1 MPLFTCPLAAD
12 LNDLFKDLQ
21 SNQVKTVG
29 NYHLGQ
35 LVGQGTYGKVKL
47 ATHALTG
54 QQVAVK
60 IVAKSHAAIITR
72 EIYHWRCLT
81 HPYIAHLHEVLTT
94 ENKIYLVTEYCPNGE
109 LLEALI
115 RDGRCKPSLAKRWFR
130 QICLAIQY
138 CHSRKIVH
146 RDLKLENILLD
157 SQNNIKLIDF
167 GFTREC
173 ESKKLLESYCG
184 SAAYT
189 APEIIVGKKY
199 SGPEADIWSLGV
211 ILYTL
216 LAGYLPFDDDNET
229 VVQDKIVDLD
239 YEMPNELFSKD
250 AQDLIQSILKED
262 PKERFTIEQILAHSW
277 WMPRSDDDEEGG
289 GRGAAG
295 EGDGKLS
302 MEQQDMYTGAHHGR
316 QGSLTKREIHP
327 VASQQHPIAT
337 QQRPGDIYY
346 GSGSP
351 QFPSPLAQYPY
362 GGAWAGNQS
371 PYTFN
376 PLGDTLRASSPG
388 GPSVPSPISSPL
400 PSPSPMVTK
409 SFPRFESAGGAM
421 DGIGS
426 SSSTRI
432 GGSGSNSFPANAFEQ
447 RLLMILEKIGF
458 DSEIFSR
465 SVPAQSCD
473 PGYGLWCLLL
483 EQVKQRAI
491 DNGTSLEWEQSIAL
505 VETASL
511 TGVGSTGGIP
521 NGALVMMGET
531 GKKSPRPMSDPSPT
545 SSQVNLL
552 LPQISIQQQAFP
564 IHPHQMQQQ
573 QQQQLEQQQQQQQE
587 NSELQRQ
594 TTELKELLGKYKLE
608 AELLKVEK
616 ERLEKEKNRLSEA
629 SSSKAHPFESKEL
642 PPISAEALSGAIGT
656 GAGHVHNKPER
667 PVQDSG
673 VSVSTSSTPHS
684 SWELTERD
692 GPAIHHER
700 PRRKSKGILHSLKD
714 RFFSHTGSDVDHP
727 HSGSASPYPPSPI
740 PPKAFTESPSSSTN
754 SGTTYA
760 SPKPL
765 PAPPAHPYPHLLQHP
780 TTHSPLSAV
789 SYKSASTS
797 SLAIE
802 NGQSTSH
809 SVAARAAASSD
820 ELSTIDPHHN
830 HSIGQHLDQD
840 VTSITPHKKGGFMT
854 WISESA
860 SGTVLNKTPVVQSTA
875 KVPKK
880 INGRSYSTAE
890 AFADPSVNSGRGSTK
905 SPASSL
911 DENRPQIPAI
921 PASFFQPI
929 WKANGNG
936 GGSSAHGSSSSL
948 PSSNGSPSSTLATSA
963 PSGMSIRQRLA
974 SFSSSTAKITP
985 EERQRATA
993 AAAAAAAL
1001 VAQPSYPERAHS
1013 PSPPSSPRGPV
1024 GSSALAAFGGP
1035 TPKVHHHQHPH
1046 RQDDEINEIVAAA
1059 VAATAS
1065 AHLKSSGS
1073 RKKNIGA
1080 AGVTSST
1087 ATTSKKTKSGQHK
1100 MERTDTYHSTTSTS
1114 STATATSTTSG
1125 STIVSHSRRA
1135 SDASKRQV
1143 SAPSLQ
1149 IPTTV
1154 NGAGAISGI
1163 LKDSSSSAA
1172 NNSNNKDVTRKPS
1185 IKASKASMPLLMT
1198 AFSSFKPS
1206 KSAPS
1211 SPVVNSPTRFSRHQ
1225 QDPAPPSPSVDP
1237 AYTAT
1242 KPTRSSRASQEGS
1255 SSSIVTGRSRA
1266 MSNANA
1272 MERPLPPLRNNYQ
1285 EDSAPLPPL
1294 KTFGDG
1300 VVIQE
1305 SEVRPKKRTTSRTSI
1320 TAASLG
1326 RRSNESSVGSLIS
1339 AADRSEPSSPLT
1351 ATTFATATGIT
1362 GGAAGGGATTAVQ
1375 AASPTSAVPPSKRAS
1390 LGSLS
1395 SRRSS
1400 TSSMRDRNIF
1410 GLTLDSGS
1418 GSRKSSLNLSR
1429 ASLSKNTF
1437 QSPSASSPGHPRRGV
1452 EMDRGERER
1461 YGQEDGVVGTP
1472 GTGRASPLAPSI
1484 AEETLDDMSRQQEVD
1499 GGMHSRTG
1507 STQDVKES
1515 GRHSRG
1521 GSSATSVRAAPTDA
1535 VTYSPSI
1542 SASSSLNR
1550 VAQNGAESKTDAAT
1564 ATVISEVTATLGA
1577 PNKTVAADDA
1587 ADLSFGSEAATQQPR
1602 LDFTDGCSLIPSP
1615 PPSPAP
1621 LGPNSVRNSGSA
1633 ASSIPVAVGHEGSST
1648 AASAAARP
1656 PVPAPAAPMAMAK
1669 KTSMLEEPRASL
1681 LSTSYPPPRTSL
1693 SYTAGA
1699 AAAVAAAVAN
1709 ANASMQSSSSTTPA
1723 TIMEA
1728 TSPPSPMSSRPLVS
1742 FDQHFSNQARI
1753 KEHRDSTTPR
1763 KVVNGFQ
1770 PLAAKRLSKPGWNAN
1785 SNGTAGSSDQGGLS
1799 TSQPNDSPL
1808 DHRASPPPPPSSMDR
1823 FASSFS
1829 STGAQGPPNAF
1840 AGRNRRGYRNS
1851 TGSMANMTLQQQQTF
1866 QQLQKEQLLK
1876 IQQNLPNAGYETTAA
1891 MKIHGPRPRTGM
1903 FQKRDLGGASGGTSG
1918 ALGGLGGLGGAGV
1931 PSHLGSSSIV
1941 GPGSGDINNGSHSPR
1956 FGTFETVYE
1965 SNAGTGGLG
1974 SNNGINAGK
1983 RDSYS
1988 NRRQSMA
1995 TAMSKRAGAAPA
2007 AIQEEEES

>member
-1 MPLFTCPLAAD
+1 
-12 LNDLFKDLQ
+12 
-21 SNQVKTVG
+21 
-29 NYHLGQ
+29 
-35 LVGQGTYGKVKL
+35 
-47 ATHALTG
+47 
-54 QQVAVK
+54 
-60 IVAKSHAAIITR
+60 
-72 EIYHWRCLT
+72 
-81 HPYIAHLHEVLTT
+81 
-94 ENKIYLVTEYCPNGE
+94 
-109 LLEALI
+109 
-115 RDGRCKPSLAKRWFR
+115 
-130 QICLAIQY
+130 
-138 CHSRKIVH
+138 
-146 RDLKLENILLD
+146 
-157 SQNNIKLIDF
+157 
-167 GFTREC
+167 
-173 ESKKLLESYCG
+173 
-184 SAAYT
+184 
-189 APEIIVGKKY
+189 
-199 SGPEADIWSLGV
+199 ADIWSLGV

-239 YEMPNELFSKD
+239 YEIPNELFCKD

-262 PKERFTIEQILAHSW
+262 PKERFSIEQILAHSW

-289 GRGAAG
+289 GGGAAG

-302 MEQQDMYTGAHHGR
+302 MEQQDAYTGAHHGR

-327 VASQQHPIAT
+327 VAS
-337 QQRPGDIYY
+337 QRPGDIYY

-362 GGAWAGNQS
+362 VTWGNQS

-376 PLGDTLRASSPG
+376 PLGDTLRAASPG
-388 GPSVPSPISSPL
+388 GPPVPSPISSPL
-400 PSPSPMVTK
+400 PSPSPMMNK
-409 SFPRFESAGGAM
+409 SFPRFESAGAM
-421 DGIGS
+421 DVNGS
-426 SSSTRI
+426 SSARI
-432 GGSGSNSFPANAFEQ
+432 GGAGSNSFPSNSFEQ
-447 RLLMILEKIGF
+447 RLLMILEKIGL
-458 DSEIFSR
+458 DPEIFSK

-511 TGVGSTGGIP
+511 TGIGSTGGIP
-521 NGALVMMGET
+521 NGTLAMMGEG

-552 LPQISIQQQAFP
+552 LPQISIQQQTYP
-564 IHPHQMQQQ
+564 IHPHQLQHQLQQQQEQQLQQQ
-573 QQQQLEQQQQQQQE
+573 QQQQQQHQQQQE
-587 NSELQRQ
+587 NSDLQRQ
-594 TTELKELLGKYKLE
+594 TVELKELLDKYKLE

-616 ERLEKEKNRLSEA
+616 EHLEKEKNRLTEVQST
-629 SSSKAHPFESKEL
+629 KVHPFEMKEL
-642 PPISAEALSGAIGT
+642 PPISAEALSGIV
-656 GAGHVHNKPER
+656 GAGHVKPER

-692 GPAIHHER
+692 GPTIHTER

-714 RFFSHTGSDVDHP
+714 RFFSSAGSDVDH
-727 HSGSASPYPPSPI
+727 HSGHASPYPPSPI
-740 PPKAFTESPSSSTN
+740 LPKAFTGSPSSSTN
-754 SGTTYA
+754 SATTYA

-802 NGQSTSH
+802 NGQSTTH
-809 SVAARAAASSD
+809 SVAVRAAASSD
-820 ELSTIDPHHN
+820 QLSSLDPHHN
-830 HSIGQHLDQD
+830 YSIDQHLDPD
-840 VTSITPHKKGGFMT
+840 THLTPHKKGGFMT

-860 SGTVLNKTPVVQSTA
+860 SGTVLNKTPVVQSHA

-890 AFADPSVNSGRGSTK
+890 AFADTSSVTSNGSTK
-905 SPASSL
+905 SPTTSSE
-911 DENRPQIPAI
+911 ENRPQIPAI

-929 WKANGNG
+929 WKSTNG
-936 GGSSAHGSSSSL
+936 GGSVHGSSSSL
-948 PSSNGSPSSTLATSA
+948 PSSNGSTSSTLATSA

-974 SFSSSTAKITP
+974 SFSSSNAKITP

-1024 GSSALAAFGGP
+1024 GSSALAALGGA
-1035 TPKVHHHQHPH
+1035 TPRHHH

-1080 AGVTSST
+1080 TSSS
-1087 ATTSKKTKSGQHK
+1087 SKKTKSGQQK

-1125 STIVSHSRRA
+1125 STVVSHSRRI
-1135 SDASKRQV
+1135 SDASKRQA

-1149 IPTTV
+1149 IPSSA
-1154 NGAGAISGI
+1154 NGTGTSSGI
-1163 LKDSSSSAA
+1163 LKDTGAS
-1172 NNSNNKDVTRKPS
+1172 KDIARKPS
-1185 IKASKASMPLLMT
+1185 IKASKASMPSLMT

-1211 SPVVNSPTRFSRHQ
+1211 SPVVNSPSRYSRQ
-1225 QDPAPPSPSVDP
+1225 QLPQDSAHPPPSPSVD
-1237 AYTAT
+1237 ASYST
-1242 KPTRSSRASQEGS
+1242 KPSRPSRASQES
-1255 SSSIVTGRSRA
+1255 STSAIINGRPRT
-1266 MSNANA
+1266 MSNAV
-1272 MERPLPPLRNNYQ
+1272 ERPLPPLRHQ
-1285 EDSAPLPPL
+1285 GGHADAAPLPPL

-1305 SEVRPKKRTTSRTSI
+1305 HEVRPKKRTTSRTSI

-1326 RRSNESSVGSLIS
+1326 RRSNESSGSLIS
-1339 AADRSEPSSPLT
+1339 VADRSEPSSPLT
-1351 ATTFATATGIT
+1351 ATTFAIATGIT
-1362 GGAAGGGATTAVQ
+1362 GGAAGGGSTSAVQ
-1375 AASPTSAVPPSKRAS
+1375 AASPTSAVSPSKRAS

-1429 ASLSKNTF
+1429 TSLSKNTF
-1437 QSPSASSPGHPRRGV
+1437 QSPSASPGQPRRGV
-1452 EMDRGERER
+1452 EMERGERER
-1461 YGQEDGVVGTP
+1461 YGQEDLALA

-1484 AEETLDDMSRQQEVD
+1484 AEETQDDMSRQQGSV
-1499 GGMHSRTG
+1499 GMHSRTG
-1507 STQDVKES
+1507 STQDVKDV
-1515 GRHSRG
+1515 GRKETYPFNAPSPTMRSHG
-1521 GSSATSVRAAPTDA
+1521 VASATLSNTGSTLTTVARVSHTDP

-1542 SASSSLNR
+1542 SASSSLSR
-1550 VAQNGAESKTDAAT
+1550 VAHDSKGEADAAT
-1564 ATVISEVTATLGA
+1564 TAIISGAGAALGSA
-1577 PNKTVAADDA
+1577 KSVDAAADV
-1587 ADLSFGSEAATQQPR
+1587 SFGSESTTQPR

-1621 LGPNSVRNSGSA
+1621 LRPNSVRNSGTVATPAKPDNSPSA
-1633 ASSIPVAVGHEGSST
+1633 AN
-1648 AASAAARP
+1648 AAST
-1656 PVPAPAAPMAMAK
+1656 PVAAPMAMNRRSA
-1669 KTSMLEEPRASL
+1669 MLEEPRTSL
-1681 LSTSYPPPRTSL
+1681 LSTSYPPPRASL
-1693 SYTAGA
+1693 SYSASA
-1699 AAAVAAAVAN
+1699 AAAVAAAAAN
-1709 ANASMQSSSSTTPA
+1709 ATASSTSSSAMLES
-1723 TIMEA
+1723 
-1728 TSPPSPMSSRPLVS
+1728 TSPPSPLSSRPLVS

-1785 SNGTAGSSDQGGLS
+1785 NNANNSTTEVLS
-1799 TSQPNDSPL
+1799 TSQTKEPL
-1808 DHRASPPPPPSSMDR
+1808 MPDHRVSPPPPSAMDR
-1823 FASSFS
+1823 FSSS
-1829 STGAQGPPNAF
+1829 GPPNAF
-1840 AGRNRRGYRNS
+1840 GRNRRGYRNS

-1903 FQKRDLGGASGGTSG
+1903 FPKRELGGGSGIGGGG

-1941 GPGSGDINNGSHSPR
+1941 AGGVNHHNNGSQSPG
-1956 FGTFETVYE
+1956 FGGFETVYE
-1965 SNAGTGGLG
+1965 STAVGSSGNGVGGAGPGV
-1974 SNNGINAGK
+1974 GK

-1995 TAMSKRAGAAPA
+1995 TAMGKRAGAAPA

>member
-1 MPLFTCPLAAD
+1 
-12 LNDLFKDLQ
+12 
-21 SNQVKTVG
+21 
-29 NYHLGQ
+29 
-35 LVGQGTYGKVKL
+35 
-47 ATHALTG
+47 
-54 QQVAVK
+54 
-60 IVAKSHAAIITR
+60 
-72 EIYHWRCLT
+72 
-81 HPYIAHLHEVLTT
+81 
-94 ENKIYLVTEYCPNGE
+94 
-109 LLEALI
+109 
-115 RDGRCKPSLAKRWFR
+115 
-130 QICLAIQY
+130 
-138 CHSRKIVH
+138 
-146 RDLKLENILLD
+146 
-157 SQNNIKLIDF
+157 
-167 GFTREC
+167 
-173 ESKKLLESYCG
+173 
-184 SAAYT
+184 
-189 APEIIVGKKY
+189 
-199 SGPEADIWSLGV
+199 
-211 ILYTL
+211 
-216 LAGYLPFDDDNET
+216 
-229 VVQDKIVDLD
+229 
-239 YEMPNELFSKD
+239 
-250 AQDLIQSILKED
+250 
-262 PKERFTIEQILAHSW
+262 
-277 WMPRSDDDEEGG
+277 
-289 GRGAAG
+289 
-295 EGDGKLS
+295 
-302 MEQQDMYTGAHHGR
+302 MEQQDAYTGHGR

-327 VASQQHPIAT
+327 VASQ
-337 QQRPGDIYY
+337 RPGDIYS

-362 GGAWAGNQS
+362 GAWGNQS

-376 PLGDTLRASSPG
+376 PLGDMLRASSPG
-388 GPSVPSPISSPL
+388 GPPVPSPISSPL
-400 PSPSPMVTK
+400 PSPSPMVNK
-409 SFPRFESAGGAM
+409 SFPRFESAGAM
-421 DGIGS
+421 DGNGS
-426 SSSTRI
+426 TGARI
-432 GGSGSNSFPANAFEQ
+432 GGSGSNSFPANSFEQ
-447 RLLMILEKIGF
+447 RLLMVLEKIGL
-458 DSEIFSR
+458 DPEIFSK

-505 VETASL
+505 VETATL

-521 NGALVMMGET
+521 NGALAMMGEN

-552 LPQISIQQQAFP
+552 LPQISIQQQTYP
-564 IHPHQMQQQ
+564 IHPHQLHQQQQEQQQ
-573 QQQQLEQQQQQQQE
+573 QQQQQHQE

-594 TTELKELLGKYKLE
+594 TAELKELLDKYKLE

-616 ERLEKEKNRLSEA
+616 QQLELEKEKSRLAEVQP
-629 SSSKAHPFESKEL
+629 SKVHPFEMKEL
-642 PPISAEALSGAIGT
+642 PPISAEALSGATGT
-656 GAGHVHNKPER
+656 GQVKPER

-692 GPAIHHER
+692 GPTIHVER
-700 PRRKSKGILHSLKD
+700 TRRKSKGILHSLKD
-714 RFFSHTGSDVDHP
+714 RFFSSTGSDVDP
-727 HSGSASPYPPSPI
+727 HSGHASPYPPSPI
-740 PPKAFTESPSSSTN
+740 LPKAFTGSPSSSTN

-802 NGQSTSH
+802 NGQSTTH

-820 ELSTIDPHHN
+820 QLSTLDPHHN
-830 HSIGQHLDQD
+830 YSISQHLDPD
-840 VTSITPHKKGGFMT
+840 TPSTPHKKGGFMT

-860 SGTVLNKTPVVQSTA
+860 SGTVLNKTPVVQNTA

-890 AFADPSVNSGRGSTK
+890 AFADPSSMNGSSGITK
-905 SPASSL
+905 SPASSSE
-911 DENRPQIPAI
+911 ENRPQIPAI

-929 WKANGNG
+929 WKANNG
-936 GGSSAHGSSSSL
+936 GGSVHISSSSL
-948 PSSNGSPSSTLATSA
+948 PSSNGSTSSSTLATSA

-1024 GSSALAAFGGP
+1024 GSNALAALGGA
-1035 TPKVHHHQHPH
+1035 TPRHHPH

-1080 AGVTSST
+1080 TSSS
-1087 ATTSKKTKSGQHK
+1087 SKKNKTGQQK

-1125 STIVSHSRRA
+1125 STIVSHSRRV
-1135 SDASKRQV
+1135 SDASKRQA

-1149 IPTTV
+1149 IPSSV
-1154 NGAGAISGI
+1154 NGTGPPSGI
-1163 LKDSSSSAA
+1163 LKDTGA
-1172 NNSNNKDVTRKPS
+1172 NKDVTRKPS
-1185 IKASKASMPLLMT
+1185 IKASKASMPSLMT

-1211 SPVVNSPTRFSRHQ
+1211 SPIVNSPSRISRQ
-1225 QDPAPPSPSVDP
+1225 QLPQDSAYPPPSPSVDSS
-1237 AYTAT
+1237 YTT
-1242 KPTRSSRASQEGS
+1242 RPSRSSRVSQES
-1255 SSSIVTGRSRA
+1255 STSSIVSGRSRA
-1266 MSNANA
+1266 MSNA
-1272 MERPLPPLRNNYQ
+1272 MERPLPPLRNQ
-1285 EDSAPLPPL
+1285 DVHTDTAPLPPL

-1305 SEVRPKKRTTSRTSI
+1305 HEVRPKKRTTSRTSI

-1326 RRSNESSVGSLIS
+1326 RRSNESSGSLIS
-1339 AADRSEPSSPLT
+1339 AADRSEPSSPIT

-1362 GGAAGGGATTAVQ
+1362 GGAAGGGSTSAVQ
-1375 AASPTSAVPPSKRAS
+1375 AASPTSAVSSSKRAS

-1429 ASLSKNTF
+1429 TSLSKNTF
-1437 QSPSASSPGHPRRGV
+1437 QSPSASPGQPRRGV
-1452 EMDRGERER
+1452 EMERGERER
-1461 YGQEDGVVGTP
+1461 YGQEDLASAGA
-1472 GTGRASPLAPSI
+1472 GRASPLAPSI
-1484 AEETLDDMSRQQEVD
+1484 AEETQEDMSSQQESI
-1499 GGMHSRTG
+1499 GTHSRTG
-1507 STQDVKES
+1507 STHNIKDS
-1515 GRHSRG
+1515 GRKETSIMQSRSG
-1521 GSSATSVRAAPTDA
+1521 VSSATVSNNSSTPTTIVRATLTDA

-1542 SASSSLNR
+1542 SASSSLSR
-1550 VAQNGAESKTDAAT
+1550 VAHESKAEADAAT
-1564 ATVISEVTATLGA
+1564 VAVIAGAEEVLSVH
-1577 PNKTVAADDA
+1577 KTVDDA
-1587 ADLSFGSEAATQQPR
+1587 ADVSFGSDSATQPR

-1621 LGPNSVRNSGSA
+1621 LRPNSVRNSAATASA
-1633 ASSIPVAVGHEGSST
+1633 IPVAVGSDKST
-1648 AASAAARP
+1648 SAASVA
-1656 PVPAPAAPMAMAK
+1656 PVPAAPIAMNRRSA
-1669 KTSMLEEPRASL
+1669 MLEEPRTSL

-1693 SYTAGA
+1693 SYSAGA
-1699 AAAVAAAVAN
+1699 AAAVAAAAAN
-1709 ANASMQSSSSTTPA
+1709 ATASSTSSST
-1723 TIMEA
+1723 MLES
-1728 TSPPSPMSSRPLVS
+1728 TSPPSPISSRPLVS
-1742 FDQHFSNQARI
+1742 FDQHFSNQTRI

-1785 SNGTAGSSDQGGLS
+1785 NNAANSPAEGLS
-1799 TSQPNDSPL
+1799 TSQPNESLMP
-1808 DHRASPPPPPSSMDR
+1808 DHRASPPPPSAMDR
-1823 FASSFS
+1823 FSSSFS
-1829 STGAQGPPNAF
+1829 SSQGPPNAF

-1903 FQKRDLGGASGGTSG
+1903 FPKRELGSGLGGGGG

-1941 GPGSGDINNGSHSPR
+1941 AGGVSHHNNGSQSPG

-1965 SNAGTGGLG
+1965 TSASSAG
-1974 SNNGINAGK
+1974 NGIGSGPGVGK

-1995 TAMSKRAGAAPA
+1995 TAMGKRAGAAPA

>member
-1 MPLFTCPLAAD
+1 MSSNRPAARNQRAKLAAD

-35 LVGQGTYGKVKL
+35 VIGQGTYGKVKL

-54 QQVAVK
+54 QQVAIK
-60 IVAKSHAAIITR
+60 IVAKSHASIITR

-94 ENKIYLVTEYCPNGE
+94 ESKIYLVTEYCPKGE

-157 SQNNIKLIDF
+157 GQNNIKLIDF

-239 YEMPNELFSKD
+239 YELPNELFCKD

-262 PKERFTIEQILAHSW
+262 PKERFTMEQILAHSW

-289 GRGAAG
+289 GGGTLG

-302 MEQQDMYTGAHHGR
+302 MENQDAYTGTHHGR

-327 VASQQHPIAT
+327 VASQ
-337 QQRPGDIYY
+337 RPNDVYY

-351 QFPSPLAQYPY
+351 QFPSPLAQYPN
-362 GGAWAGNQS
+362 GAWGSQS

-376 PLGDTLRASSPG
+376 PLGDMLRTGSPG
-388 GPSVPSPISSPL
+388 GPPVPSPISSPL
-400 PSPSPMVTK
+400 PSPSPMVNK
-409 SFPRFESAGGAM
+409 SFPRFESGGAM
-421 DGIGS
+421 DNN
-426 SSSTRI
+426 SSSTRT
-432 GGSGSNSFPANAFEQ
+432 GGTGSFPANSFEQ

-458 DSEIFSR
+458 DPEIFSK

-483 EQVKQRAI
+483 EKVKQRAV
-491 DNGTSLEWEQSIAL
+491 DNGTSLEWEQNIAL

-511 TGVGSTGGIP
+511 TGIGSTGGIP
-521 NGALVMMGET
+521 NSALAMMGES

-552 LPQISIQQQAFP
+552 LPQISVQPQTYPIHSHPLQQQE
-564 IHPHQMQQQ
+564 QDQQR
-573 QQQQLEQQQQQQQE
+573 QQQQQQE
-587 NSELQRQ
+587 NTELQRQ
-594 TTELKELLGKYKLE
+594 ATELRELLDKYKLE

-616 ERLEKEKNRLSEA
+616 HELEKKNRLAEA
-629 SSSKAHPFESKEL
+629 QLNKIHPFETKEL
-642 PPISAEALSGAIGT
+642 PPISAEALSE
-656 GAGHVHNKPER
+656 AGGHAKPER
-667 PVQDSG
+667 SIQDSG

-684 SWELTERD
+684 SWEQAERD
-692 GPAIHHER
+692 GSVIHTER

-714 RFFSHTGSDVDHP
+714 RFFSSTGSDVDS
-727 HSGSASPYPPSPI
+727 HSGAPSPYPPSPI
-740 PPKAFTESPSSSTN
+740 PHKAFTGSPSSSTH
-754 SGTTYA
+754 SGITYA

-765 PAPPAHPYPHLLQHP
+765 PAPPAHPYPHFLQHP
-780 TTHSPLSAV
+780 TAQSPLSAV
-789 SYKSASTS
+789 TYKSASTS
-797 SLAIE
+797 SLVIE
-802 NGQSTSH
+802 NGQPTSL

-820 ELSTIDPHHN
+820 HLSTLDPHSN
-830 HSIGQHLDQD
+830 RSISPHPDPDASL
-840 VTSITPHKKGGFMT
+840 TAHKKGGFMS

-860 SGTVLNKTPVVQSTA
+860 SGTVLNKTPVVQSHA
-875 KVPKK
+875 KIPKK
-880 INGRSYSTAE
+880 INGRSYSTAD
-890 AFADPSVNSGRGSTK
+890 AFADTTSGGGPTK
-905 SPASSL
+905 SPASSIE
-911 DENRPQIPAI
+911 ENRPQIPAI

-929 WKANGNG
+929 WKPSNG
-936 GGSSAHGSSSSL
+936 GGSHAPPPSL
-948 PSSNGSPSSTLATSA
+948 PSNGLASSSLATSA
-963 PSGMSIRQRLA
+963 PSGMSIRQRIA
-974 SFSSSTAKITP
+974 SFSSSTPKITP

-1001 VAQPSYPERAHS
+1001 VAQPSFPERAHS
-1013 PSPPSSPRGPV
+1013 PSPPSSPQGPV
-1024 GSSALAAFGGP
+1024 SSSALAVLGGA
-1035 TPKVHHHQHPH
+1035 TPRHYH
-1046 RQDDEINEIVAAA
+1046 RHDDEINEIVAAA

-1065 AHLKSSGS
+1065 ANLKSSGS
-1073 RKKNIGA
+1073 RKKNMNA
-1080 AGVTSST
+1080 ASSS
-1087 ATTSKKTKSGQHK
+1087 SKKNKSGPPK
-1100 MERTDTYHSTTSTS
+1100 MERVDTYHSTTSNS
-1114 STATATSTTSG
+1114 STTTANSTASSG
-1125 STIVSHSRRA
+1125 TIVSHSRRT
-1135 SDASKRQV
+1135 SDASKRQA

-1149 IPTTV
+1149 IPST
-1154 NGAGAISGI
+1154 GDGIGSPPGI
-1163 LKDSSSSAA
+1163 LKDSG
-1172 NNSNNKDVTRKPS
+1172 KDVTRKPS
-1185 IKASKASMPLLMT
+1185 IKASKASMPSLMT

-1211 SPVVNSPTRFSRHQ
+1211 SPIVNSPSRFSRQ
-1225 QDPAPPSPSVDP
+1225 QVPQEPVPSSIAADSSHM
-1237 AYTAT
+1237 T
-1242 KPTRSSRASQEGS
+1242 KSKSSRVSQESAIS
-1255 SSSIVTGRSRA
+1255 SPTTSRSRA
-1266 MSNANA
+1266 MSNAT
-1272 MERPLPPLRNNYQ
+1272 ERLSLSQQHQ
-1285 EDSAPLPPL
+1285 EGHAESMSPSPL

-1305 SEVRPKKRTTSRTSI
+1305 NEVRPKKRTTSRTSI

-1326 RRSNESSVGSLIS
+1326 RRSNESSGSIMT

-1351 ATTFATATGIT
+1351 STTFATAIGIT
-1362 GGAAGGGATTAVQ
+1362 GSAAGSGSTSMAQ
-1375 AASPTSAVPPSKRAS
+1375 ANSPTSAMPPSKRSS

-1410 GLTLDSGS
+1410 GLTLDSTGS

-1437 QSPSASSPGHPRRGV
+1437 QSPSASPSQPHRGV
-1452 EMDRGERER
+1452 EMERGERER
-1461 YGQEDGVVGTP
+1461 IGQEDVATP
-1472 GTGRASPLAPSI
+1472 GTGRASPMTFSI
-1484 AEETLDDMSRQQEVD
+1484 TEETLDDISRQEQPQEVVR
-1499 GGMHSRTG
+1499 MHLRTG
-1507 STQDVKES
+1507 SSQTIKGQANKEPS
-1515 GRHSRG
+1515 LSNASL
-1521 GSSATSVRAAPTDA
+1521 SSPQPHGIPTAADNI
-1535 VTYSPSI
+1535 TYSPTI
-1542 SASSSLNR
+1542 SASSSLSR
-1550 VAQNGAESKTDAAT
+1550 AAQNKAD
-1564 ATVISEVTATLGA
+1564 SEVASSTAPSETTAALA
-1577 PNKTVAADDA
+1577 PSKAVENN
-1587 ADLSFGSEAATQQPR
+1587 ADLSFGSDTVTQPR
-1602 LDFTDGCSLIPSP
+1602 LDFSDGCSLIPSP

-1621 LGPNSVRNSGSA
+1621 MHSNSVRNSGSA
-1633 ASSIPVAVGHEGSST
+1633 SIATATTTVIPVTVGPDHSSST
-1648 AASAAARP
+1648 PVSGAEPVSAAP
-1656 PVPAPAAPMAMAK
+1656 IAMSRK
-1669 KTSMLEEPRASL
+1669 SVLLEEPRASL

-1693 SYTAGA
+1693 SYTSSA
-1699 AAAVAAAVAN
+1699 AAAIAAAV
-1709 ANASMQSSSSTTPA
+1709 SPSPSST
-1723 TIMEA
+1723 MLES
-1728 TSPPSPMSSRPLVS
+1728 TSPSSPISSRPLVT

-1753 KEHRDSTTPR
+1753 KEYRDSTTPR

-1770 PLAAKRLSKPGWNAN
+1770 PLAAKRLSKPGGNATN
-1785 SNGTAGSSDQGGLS
+1785 NNVGGSSEQQNQS
-1799 TSQPNDSPL
+1799 VAHPNDSMMSDL
-1808 DHRASPPPPPSSMDR
+1808 RASPPPSAMDR
-1823 FASSFS
+1823 FSSSFS
-1829 STGAQGPPNAF
+1829 SSNGPPNAF

-1866 QQLQKEQLLK
+1866 LQLQKEQLLK

-1891 MKIHGPRPRTGM
+1891 MKIHGPRPRTGI
-1903 FQKRDLGGASGGTSG
+1903 FPKREFGTGAGG

-1931 PSHLGSSSIV
+1931 PSHLGSSAMV
-1941 GPGSGDINNGSHSPR
+1941 AGPGSGLSNDGSRSPG
-1956 FGTFETVYE
+1956 FGSFETVYE
-1965 SNAGTGGLG
+1965 STSPNNSIG
-1974 SNNGINAGK
+1974 SMPGK

-1988 NRRQSMA
+1988 SRRQSMA
-1995 TAMSKRAGAAPA
+1995 VAMGKRAGAAPA

>member
-1 MPLFTCPLAAD
+1 MSSNRPAARNQRAKLAAD
-12 LNDLFKDLQ
+12 LNDLSKDLQ

-54 QQVAVK
+54 QQVAIK

-94 ENKIYLVTEYCPNGE
+94 ESKIYLVTEYCPKGE

-216 LAGYLPFDDDNET
+216 LAGYLPFDDDNES

-239 YEMPNELFSKD
+239 YEMPSELFCKD

-262 PKERFTIEQILAHSW
+262 PKERFSIEQILAHSW
-277 WMPRSDDDEEGG
+277 WVPRSDDDEEGG
-289 GRGAAG
+289 GGGAAG

-302 MEQQDMYTGAHHGR
+302 MEQQDMYTGTHHGR

-327 VASQQHPIAT
+327 VASQ
-337 QQRPGDIYY
+337 RPGDIYSN
-346 GSGSP
+346 SGSP

-362 GGAWAGNQS
+362 GAWVN
-371 PYTFN
+371 
-376 PLGDTLRASSPG
+376 
-388 GPSVPSPISSPL
+388 
-400 PSPSPMVTK
+400 K
-409 SFPRFESAGGAM
+409 SFPRFESGGGAI
-421 DGIGS
+421 DGSGA
-426 SSSTRI
+426 RI
-432 GGSGSNSFPANAFEQ
+432 GGSGSSSFPANAFEQ
-447 RLLMILEKIGF
+447 RLLGILEKIGL
-458 DSEIFSR
+458 DPEIFAK

-483 EQVKQRAI
+483 EQVRQRSI

-521 NGALVMMGET
+521 NSALVMMAEG

-552 LPQISIQQQAFP
+552 LPQISIQQQVYP
-564 IHPHQMQQQ
+564 IHPHQLQHQQQ
-573 QQQQLEQQQQQQQE
+573 EQQQMQQQQQQE

-594 TTELKELLGKYKLE
+594 TVELKELLDKYKLE

-616 ERLEKEKNRLSEA
+616 QELEKEKQSLAETQ
-629 SSSKAHPFESKEL
+629 SSKVHPFETKEL
-642 PPISAEALSGAIGT
+642 PPISAEALSGR
-656 GAGHVHNKPER
+656 GAGPTKPER

-692 GPAIHHER
+692 GPTIHTER

-714 RFFSHTGSDVDHP
+714 RFFSSTGSDVDH
-727 HSGSASPYPPSPI
+727 HSGAHSPYPPSPI
-740 PPKAFTESPSSSTN
+740 PPKAFTGSPSSSTN

-780 TTHSPLSAV
+780 STHSPLSAV

-797 SLAIE
+797 SLVIE

-809 SVAARAAASSD
+809 SVAVQAAASSD
-820 ELSTIDPHHN
+820 HLATHDPHHLSTYDPHH
-830 HSIGQHLDQD
+830 HSDHHLDPD
-840 VTSITPHKKGGFMT
+840 TPSTPHRKGGFMT

-880 INGRSYSTAE
+880 VNGRSYSTAE
-890 AFADPSVNSGRGSTK
+890 AFAKPDSSSVNAGNGSTK
-905 SPASSL
+905 SPTSSSE
-911 DENRPQIPAI
+911 ENRPQIPAI
-921 PASFFQPI
+921 PASFFQPL
-929 WKANGNG
+929 WKSHSTG
-936 GGSSAHGSSSSL
+936 GGSAHGSSSSL
-948 PSSNGSPSSTLATSA
+948 PSSGGSTSSSAMATSA
-963 PSGMSIRQRLA
+963 PSGMSIRQRIA
-974 SFSSSTAKITP
+974 SFSSSSAKITP

-1001 VAQPSYPERAHS
+1001 IAQPSVPERAHS
-1013 PSPPSSPRGPV
+1013 PSPPSSPRIPV
-1024 GSSALAAFGGP
+1024 GSGAFAMLGGA
-1035 TPKVHHHQHPH
+1035 TPKHHR

-1059 VAATAS
+1059 VAATTS

-1080 AGVTSST
+1080 TS
-1087 ATTSKKTKSGQHK
+1087 TTTKKSKSGQK
-1100 MERTDTYHSTTSTS
+1100 MERTDTYHSTTSTN
-1114 STATATSTTSG
+1114 STATATSTNSG
-1125 STIVSHSRRA
+1125 STMVAHSRRS
-1135 SDASKRQV
+1135 SDASKRQA

-1149 IPTTV
+1149 IPTT
-1154 NGAGAISGI
+1154 GAPSGI
-1163 LKDSSSSAA
+1163 LKDGGAKA
-1172 NNSNNKDVTRKPS
+1172 DVTRKPS
-1185 IKASKASMPLLMT
+1185 IKASKASMPSLMT

-1211 SPVVNSPTRFSRHQ
+1211 SPVVNSPTRFSRQ
-1225 QDPAPPSPSVDP
+1225 QPQEPVPTPSIG
-1237 AYTAT
+1237 AT
-1242 KPTRSSRASQEGS
+1242 HSTKFSRSSRTSQEGS
-1255 SSSIVTGRSRA
+1255 TVTSGSRSRV
-1266 MSNANA
+1266 MSNA
-1272 MERPLPPLRNNYQ
+1272 MERPLPPLSHHEERA
-1285 EDSAPLPPL
+1285 DTTSPL
-1294 KTFGDG
+1294 KAFGDG

-1305 SEVRPKKRTTSRTSI
+1305 VEVRPKKRTTSRTSI

-1326 RRSNESSVGSLIS
+1326 RRSNESSVGSMIS
-1339 AADRSEPSSPLT
+1339 GADRSEPSSPLT
-1351 ATTFATATGIT
+1351 ATTFATATGIN
-1362 GGAAGGGATTAVQ
+1362 GGAAGGGSTSAVPATN
-1375 AASPTSAVPPSKRAS
+1375 PTSAVSPSKRAS

-1400 TSSMRDRNIF
+1400 SSSMRDRNIF
-1410 GLTLDSGS
+1410 GLTLDSTGS

-1437 QSPSASSPGHPRRGV
+1437 QSPTVSPGQPRRGV

-1461 YGQEDGVVGTP
+1461 YGQEELVGGART
-1472 GTGRASPLAPSI
+1472 SPLTSSSI
-1484 AEETLDDMSRQQEVD
+1484 AEETQDDMSRHQHHLPPRELA
-1499 GGMHSRTG
+1499 GMYSRTG
-1507 STQDVKES
+1507 SSQDAKDSGYKEAS
-1515 GRHSRG
+1515 PLNPITTAKTAAR
-1521 GSSATSVRAAPTDA
+1521 ATPTDA

-1542 SASSSLNR
+1542 SASSSLSR
-1550 VAQNGAESKTDAAT
+1550 VAQTECDSKAVNATTDA
-1564 ATVISEVTATLGA
+1564 VVSGA
-1577 PNKTVAADDA
+1577 AAALAPAKTVEDA
-1587 ADLSFGSEAATQQPR
+1587 ADLSFGSETATQPR
-1602 LDFTDGCSLIPSP
+1602 LDFADGCSLIPSP

-1621 LGPNSVRNSGSA
+1621 LRPNPGRDSGSMITV
-1633 ASSIPVAVGHEGSST
+1633 ASSIPVAIGSSST
-1648 AASAAARP
+1648 SIA
-1656 PVPAPAAPMAMAK
+1656 PAPAAATPMVMSRK
-1669 KTSMLEEPRASL
+1669 SVMLEEPRANL

-1693 SYTAGA
+1693 SYTPGA
-1699 AAAVAAAVAN
+1699 AAAAAAVTNTSISSA
-1709 ANASMQSSSSTTPA
+1709 SSSNNNMLES
-1723 TIMEA
+1723 

-1742 FDQHFSNQARI
+1742 FDQHFSNQAKI
-1753 KEHRDSTTPR
+1753 KEYRDSTTPR

-1785 SNGTAGSSDQGGLS
+1785 NNNNNSAAGSSEQLGLS
-1799 TSQPNDSPL
+1799 TSQSNDSVL
-1808 DHRASPPPPPSSMDR
+1808 EHRASPPPAMDR
-1823 FASSFS
+1823 FSNSFS
-1829 STGAQGPPNAF
+1829 SAQGPPNAF

-1891 MKIHGPRPRTGM
+1891 MKIHGPRPRTG
-1903 FQKRDLGGASGGTSG
+1903 FYPKREFGGPGGNGSGAGG

-1941 GPGSGDINNGSHSPR
+1941 VGHGSNNGSQSPG
-1956 FGTFETVYE
+1956 FGGFETVYE
-1965 SNAGTGGLG
+1965 S
-1974 SNNGINAGK
+1974 SVVSPNNNPGAK

-1988 NRRQSMA
+1988 SRRQSMA
-1995 TAMSKRAGAAPA
+1995 VAMGKRAGAAPA

>member
-1 MPLFTCPLAAD
+1 MGSNRPAARNQRAKLAAD

-94 ENKIYLVTEYCPNGE
+94 ESKIYLVTEYCPKGE

-239 YEMPNELFSKD
+239 YEMPNELFCKD

-289 GRGAAG
+289 GSGAAG

-302 MEQQDMYTGAHHGR
+302 MEQQDAHTGHGR

-327 VASQQHPIAT
+327 VASQ
-337 QQRPGDIYY
+337 RPGDIYS

-362 GGAWAGNQS
+362 GVWGNQS

-376 PLGDTLRASSPG
+376 PLGDMLRASSPG
-388 GPSVPSPISSPL
+388 GPPVPSPISSPL
-400 PSPSPMVTK
+400 PSPSPMVNK
-409 SFPRFESAGGAM
+409 SFPRFESAGTM
-421 DGIGS
+421 DGNGS
-426 SSSTRI
+426 AGARI
-432 GGSGSNSFPANAFEQ
+432 GGSGSSYFPANSFEQ
-447 RLLMILEKIGF
+447 RLLMVLEKIGL
-458 DSEIFSR
+458 DAEIFSK

-473 PGYGLWCLLL
+473 PGYGLWCLLM

-505 VETASL
+505 VETATL

-521 NGALVMMGET
+521 NGALAMMGEN

-552 LPQISIQQQAFP
+552 LPQISIQQQTYP
-564 IHPHQMQQQ
+564 IHPHQLHQQQ
-573 QQQQLEQQQQQQQE
+573 QEQQQQQQQQQQD

-594 TTELKELLGKYKLE
+594 TVELKELLDKYKLE
-608 AELLKVEK
+608 AELLRVEK
-616 ERLEKEKNRLSEA
+616 QQLEKEKISLAEVQP
-629 SSSKAHPFESKEL
+629 SKVHPFEMKEL
-642 PPISAEALSGAIGT
+642 PPISAEALSGAT
-656 GAGHVHNKPER
+656 GAGQVKPER

-692 GPAIHHER
+692 GPTIHVER

-714 RFFSHTGSDVDHP
+714 RFFSSTGSDVDP
-727 HSGSASPYPPSPI
+727 HSGHASPHPPSPI
-740 PPKAFTESPSSSTN
+740 PPKAFTGSPSSSTN

-802 NGQSTSH
+802 NGQSTTH

-820 ELSTIDPHHN
+820 QLSILDPHLDHN
-830 HSIGQHLDQD
+830 VSQYLDPD
-840 VTSITPHKKGGFMT
+840 TPSTHHKKGGFMT

-860 SGTVLNKTPVVQSTA
+860 SGTVLNKTPVVQNTA

-890 AFADPSVNSGRGSTK
+890 AFADPSSVNGSGGLAR
-905 SPASSL
+905 SPASSSE
-911 DENRPQIPAI
+911 ENRPQIPAI

-929 WKANGNG
+929 WKSHSG
-936 GGSSAHGSSSSL
+936 GGSAHGSASSL
-948 PSSNGSPSSTLATSA
+948 PSNNGSTSSSTLATSA

-1024 GSSALAAFGGP
+1024 GSNALAALGGA
-1035 TPKVHHHQHPH
+1035 TPRHHPH

-1073 RKKNIGA
+1073 RKKNIGT
-1080 AGVTSST
+1080 TSSG
-1087 ATTSKKTKSGQHK
+1087 SKKNKTVLQK
-1100 MERTDTYHSTTSTS
+1100 MERTDTYHSTTSTC

-1125 STIVSHSRRA
+1125 STIVSHSRRV
-1135 SDASKRQV
+1135 SDASRRQV

-1149 IPTTV
+1149 IPSSV
-1154 NGAGAISGI
+1154 NGTGPPFGI
-1163 LKDSSSSAA
+1163 LKDTGA
-1172 NNSNNKDVTRKPS
+1172 NKDVTRKPS
-1185 IKASKASMPLLMT
+1185 IKASKASMPSLMT

-1211 SPVVNSPTRFSRHQ
+1211 SPVVNSPSRISRQ
-1225 QDPAPPSPSVDP
+1225 QLPQDSAHLPPSPSVDSS
-1237 AYTAT
+1237 YAT
-1242 KPTRSSRASQEGS
+1242 RTNRSSRASQES
-1255 SSSIVTGRSRA
+1255 STSSIVSGRSRA
-1266 MSNANA
+1266 MSNA
-1272 MERPLPPLRNNYQ
+1272 MERPLPPLRNQ
-1285 EDSAPLPPL
+1285 DGHTDVAPLPPL

-1305 SEVRPKKRTTSRTSI
+1305 HEVRPKKRTTSRTSI
-1320 TAASLG
+1320 TAASLS
-1326 RRSNESSVGSLIS
+1326 RRSNESSGSLIS
-1339 AADRSEPSSPLT
+1339 AADRSEPSSPIT

-1362 GGAAGGGATTAVQ
+1362 GGAAGGGSTSAVH
-1375 AASPTSAVPPSKRAS
+1375 AASPTSAVSPSKRAS

-1429 ASLSKNTF
+1429 TSLSKNTF
-1437 QSPSASSPGHPRRGV
+1437 QSPSASPGQPRRGA
-1452 EMDRGERER
+1452 EMERGERER
-1461 YGQEDGVVGTP
+1461 YGQEDLASA
-1472 GTGRASPLAPSI
+1472 GTGRASPLALSVV
-1484 AEETLDDMSRQQEVD
+1484 EETQDDMSHQQELI
-1499 GGMHSRTG
+1499 GTHSRTG
-1507 STQDVKES
+1507 LNHNVKDAGRKDMFPMSAPSSIMQSRSGVSSVTVSNNSSTPMAV
-1515 GRHSRG
+1515 
-1521 GSSATSVRAAPTDA
+1521 VRATLTDA
-1535 VTYSPSI
+1535 ITYSPSI
-1542 SASSSLNR
+1542 SASSSLSR
-1550 VAQNGAESKTDAAT
+1550 VAHDSKTEAEAAT
-1564 ATVISEVTATLGA
+1564 AAVIAGAEEALGA
-1577 PNKTVAADDA
+1577 NKTMDDA
-1587 ADLSFGSEAATQQPR
+1587 ADVSFGSGSTTQPR
-1602 LDFTDGCSLIPSP
+1602 LDFTDGRSLIPSP
-1615 PPSPAP
+1615 PPSPSP
-1621 LGPNSVRNSGSA
+1621 LRPNSIRNSAAA
-1633 ASSIPVAVGHEGSST
+1633 ASAIPVAVGSDKST
-1648 AASAAARP
+1648 SAAA
-1656 PVPAPAAPMAMAK
+1656 PAPAAPMVMNRRSA
-1669 KTSMLEEPRASL
+1669 MLEEPRTSL
-1681 LSTSYPPPRTSL
+1681 LSTSYPPPRASL
-1693 SYTAGA
+1693 SYSAGA
-1699 AAAVAAAVAN
+1699 AAAVAAAAAN
-1709 ANASMQSSSSTTPA
+1709 ATASSTSSST
-1723 TIMEA
+1723 MLES
-1728 TSPPSPMSSRPLVS
+1728 TSPPSPLSSRPLVS

-1785 SNGTAGSSDQGGLS
+1785 NNANNSTAEGPS
-1799 TSQPNDSPL
+1799 TPQLNESLMP
-1808 DHRASPPPPPSSMDR
+1808 DHRASPPPPSAMDR
-1823 FASSFS
+1823 FSSSFS
-1829 STGAQGPPNAF
+1829 SAHGPPNAF

-1903 FQKRDLGGASGGTSG
+1903 FPKRELGSGLGGGGGG

-1941 GPGSGDINNGSHSPR
+1941 AGGGSISHHNNGSQSPG

-1965 SNAGTGGLG
+1965 TSAGSAGNGVG
-1974 SNNGINAGK
+1974 SGPGVGK

-1995 TAMSKRAGAAPA
+1995 TAMGKRAGATPA